1 MTVSSP
7 AAFRFRVQHHKSLTT
22 KDLRIKNV
30 VEYSIAFPQF
40 PTQSILSV
48 YSEDEY
54 YIPMHIEK
62 KFCIDT
68 FFT

>member
-7 AAFRFRVQHHKSLTT
+7 AAFRFRVQHHKSLAT

-30 VEYSIAFPQF
+30 VEYSIVFPQF

-54 YIPMHIEK
+54 YKKK
-62 KFCIDT
+62 KFFLIRKEVLY
-68 FFT
+68 